1 MKIIEPVKKVLISG
15 IICGALLLILSFAV
29 LYLTINLFPA
39 LAEEYYNPV
48 FWPGNDRALLYF
60 LHPFVLSIALAWV
73 WHRFKSIL
81 TGNWLMRGLEFGLIY
96 LLIGTIP
103 SMWLTFSAINVSFSM
118 VFSWVLYG
126 LLQAII
132 CGLIFSKLN
141 P

>member
-1 MKIIEPVKKVLISG
+1 MKKVLITG
-15 IICGALLLILSFAV
+15 VICGALLLILSYAV
-29 LYLTINLFPA
+29 LYLTITLFPA

-73 WHRFKSIL
+73 WQRFKNNLSGSWIL
-81 TGNWLMRGLEFGLIY
+81 RGLEFGFIY
-96 LLIGTIP
+96 LLIGTLP
-103 SMWLTFSAINVSFSM
+103 SMWLTFSAINVSFIM

-126 LLQAII
+126 LLQAAI
-132 CGLIFSKLN
+132 CGLIFARLN